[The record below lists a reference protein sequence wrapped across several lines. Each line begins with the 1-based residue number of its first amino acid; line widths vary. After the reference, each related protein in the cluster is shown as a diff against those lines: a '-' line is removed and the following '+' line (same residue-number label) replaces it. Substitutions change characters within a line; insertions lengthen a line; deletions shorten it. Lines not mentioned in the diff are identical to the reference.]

1 MQASFPLPEIINDQT
16 IQEVYQRYNDLQ
28 TDHMF
33 FASQT
38 LGQLSPEAIKISDE
52 LTAKGYP
59 LPNEIT
65 DQAMFAEQDRVARL
79 EAYATD
85 IML

>member
-16 IQEVYQRYNDLQ
+16 IREAYQRYNNLK
-28 TDHMF
+28 TDHLS

-38 LGQLSPEAIKISDE
+38 LGQLSPEAIKIADE

-65 DQAMFAEQDRVARL
+65 DQTMYVEQDRVARL